1 MQECCIMV
9 KTDYRVFP
17 LTITMKKREKEN
29 VVIPKFGAVFQRY
42 NAGLQKRIRRKS
54 FAVF

>member
-17 LTITMKKREKEN
+17 LTITIKKREKEN